1 MSNGCKVH
9 RSNNSKAKVVGEL
22 VKNIQDNKEKVII
35 FSYYLKPLQAVHD
48 YLKFLNIE
56 FIKFYDLDISEREV
70 AVEKFKNDKAK
81 VAFVASSRIAS
92 EGLTLTEANN
102 VIFLNRWWNPSSN
115 NQARDRVVRLG
126 QKKNVLIYNIYCS
139 NTVEERVSE
148 ILKTKNSLY
157 RNVVDGMVDN
167 LELMSEELLH
177 E

>member
-1 MSNGCKVH
+1 MES
-9 RSNNSKAKVVGEL
+9 
-22 VKNIQDNKEKVII
+22 
-35 FSYYLKPLQAVHD
+35 
-48 YLKFLNIE
+48 
-56 FIKFYDLDISEREV
+56 
-70 AVEKFKNDKAK
+70 
-81 VAFVASSRIAS
+81 
-92 EGLTLTEANN
+92 
-102 VIFLNRWWNPSSN
+102 SSN